1 MVFNTSSTA
10 VRAPYPAL
18 PRRKEAVDGAA
29 GFSFV
34 LFLFYLVV
42 VLVRPIEFF
51 DLEAL
56 GQMRPMLWLWLASFM
71 VSIAHA
77 LANSR
82 MAAKPAHVMLMLF
95 LVMTIMLSQLKQGWA
110 GGAILSALDF
120 STSAGLFALVVL
132 NVTNLRRLKLTCA
145 AVVVSVLWVAG
156 TGAFSYHT
164 GQMVEKLVLG
174 QWVGGND
181 VPEELVA
188 ELENTV
194 PAQDTSGLRLW
205 RVRGLGFMSDPND
218 LAQAMVMVLPLL
230 WGMARQG
237 HRFTNLLFVWL
248 PCLFLAY
255 AVYLTH
261 SRGAVLGLAS
271 LFFFALRERLG
282 LMRTVL
288 AVGCVGAG
296 ALVVGLGGG
305 RGFSSEEESAGD
317 RITAWYEGIQ
327 MLKNNLLLGVGYGN
341 FLDHHHLTAH
351 NSFVLCFAELGLVGY
366 FFWTGLIVLVYRGL
380 GKVIAEGAVETEER
394 KLAILLRS
402 ALVGFLTC
410 AWFLSRTYQPT
421 LYLLL
426 GLATAT
432 WFCWAKQATSKRE
445 YGQRGR
451 LSWAP
456 PTLAAMVISITA
468 VYGFIVMDSFLVK

>member
-1 MVFNTSSTA
+1 MVFNTSSTVVQA
-10 VRAPYPAL
+10 AYPTL
-18 PRRKEAVDGAA
+18 PRRKEAAESAA
-29 GFSFV
+29 GFSFL

-56 GQMRPMLWLWLASFM
+56 GQMRPMLWLWLGSFM

-82 MAAKPAHVMLMLF
+82 MGAKPAHVMLMFF

-132 NVTNLRRLKLTCA
+132 NVTNLKRLKITCA
-145 AVVVSVLWVAG
+145 AVIASVVWVSA
-156 TGAFSYHT
+156 TSAFSYHT
-164 GQMVEKLVLG
+164 GYMVEKLVLG
-174 QWVGGND
+174 QWVNENL
-181 VPEELVA
+181 VTEELAA

-194 PAQDTSGLRLW
+194 PAHDASGMRLW
-205 RVRGLGFMSDPND
+205 RIRGLGFMSDPND

-230 WGMARQG
+230 WGMARAG
-237 HRFTNLLFVWL
+237 HRFANLLFVWL
-248 PCLFLAY
+248 PCGFLAY

-261 SRGAVLGLAS
+261 SRGAVLGLGS

-282 LMRTVL
+282 MVKTML
-288 AVGCVGAG
+288 AVGGVAG
-296 ALVVGLGGG
+296 GSLVVGLGGG

-317 RITAWYEGIQ
+317 RISAWYEGIQ

-380 GKVIAEGAVETEER
+380 GKVIAEGAKDSEER
-394 KLAILLRS
+394 ELAILLRS
-402 ALVGFLTC
+402 AVVGFLTC

-426 GLATAT
+426 GLATVT
-432 WFCWAKQATSKRE
+432 WYCWAKQAGSRRE
-445 YGQRGR
+445 YAQRGR
-451 LSWAP
+451 LPWALP
-456 PTLAAMVISITA
+456 ALGAMVISIVA
-468 VYGFIVMDSFLVK
+468 VQGFIVMDSLMVK